1 MQWLGVLPDLFAL
14 SVIAALT
21 YGICKS
27 DRESCRVAVVGFA
40 LILYAV
46 VNKYLGRGVT
56 LWEILAIFLIVLY
69 VLLR

>member
-1 MQWLGVLPDLFAL
+1 MT
-14 SVIAALT
+14 ILT

-40 LILYAV
+40 VIAYAV
-46 VNKYLGRGVT
+46 LNRYMGRGVT
-56 LWEILAIFLIVLY
+56 LWEILGIFLIILY